1 MANVLLIGDTHNGA
15 NGNNAR
21 LLQQNVEL
29 YERIRKIIKAYNI
42 DFCVDLGDFFDDREK
57 IDVKTLGVVRNTMLK
72 DFPVPIYF
80 IVGNHNLYYKN
91 SSLVNN
97 LTETIG
103 DLPNVHIVDKFL
115 NIPEA
120 SLDLIPWINSS
131 NAEYIA
137 EKVKASTSKWC
148 AGHFEFNGFQF
159 DKTRVAEVKEK
170 IPASCFHNYIQV
182 FSGHYHTASNKG
194 NITYV
199 GSPVQLTWID
209 VDTEKRLIILNTD
222 AGSRIELA
230 DPTPLYAQWT
240 LGEDCELSGV
250 TKNDISGRRVKIH
263 YHVDSDKEK
272 INNLQAIL
280 KSWEPDQLS
289 FIPYGQKKVAER
301 LQVRID
307 EGLESSIKEYIDA
320 LPNLKEHEKIK
331 AIIEKIILSYYNKS
345 SKKE

>member
-1 MANVLLIGDTHNGA
+1 MAQVLLIGDTHNGA

-57 IDVKTLGVVRNTMLK
+57 IDVKTLGIVRNQMLK

-91 SSLVNN
+91 STLVNN
-97 LTETIG
+97 LSETIG
-103 DLPNVHIVDKFL
+103 DLPNVHIVDKFKEVDG
-115 NIPEA
+115 I
-120 SLDLIPWINSS
+120 DLVPWINST
-131 NAEYIA
+131 NAEYIQA
-137 EKVKASTSKWC
+137 LVTTSTNKWC
-148 AGHFEFNGFQF
+148 CGHFEFNGFQF
-159 DKTRVAEVKEK
+159 DKSRVAEVKEK
-170 IPASCFHNYIQV
+170 IPASCFRKYIQV
-182 FSGHYHTASNKG
+182 FSGHYHAASSKD

-209 VDTEKRLIILNTD
+209 VDTEKRLIILDTD
-222 AGSRIELA
+222 NGSRIELV
-230 DPTPLYAQWT
+230 DPTPLYHQYK
-240 LGEDCELSGV
+240 LNEYGELEGV
-250 TKNDISGRRVKIH
+250 TKDDITRNRVKIY
-263 YHVDSDKEK
+263 YHIDTTKEK

-301 LQVRID
+301 IQVQID
-307 EGLESSIKEYIDA
+307 AGLETSLKEYVMS
-320 LPNLKEHEKIK
+320 LPTDEKIK
-331 AIIEKIILSYYNKS
+331 AIIEKMLLSYYNKS
-345 SKKE
+345 NKKE